1 MICMVFLAI
10 ENKFCAPRV
19 RRETFLQLCSER
31 EESDVARPFD
41 RLAQP
46 ALVARAGAGHAA
58 RQNFAA
64 ILNELVERIGFLVVN
79 EINFA
84 GAEMADLPLAE
95 ELALASA
102 RRAAGATGSAPT
114 FARASAIAARRAGM
128 RAATAARAISTGAS
142 MRRRP

>member
-1 MICMVFLAI
+1 MICMAFLAI
-10 ENKFCAPRV
+10 KNKFCAPYT
-19 RRETFLQLCSER
+19 RRETFLQLSGER
-31 EESDVARPFD
+31 KKRDVARPLD

-64 ILNELVERIGFLVVN
+64 VLNELVERIGFLVVN

-102 RRAAGATGSAPT
+102 RRAAGATGSAT
-114 FARASAIAARRAGM
+114 FARASAIAAWWAGV
-128 RAATAARAISTGAS
+128 RAAASATGAS
-142 MRRRP
+142 MRRRS